1 MIMDLEKI
9 IDNFNNNEY
18 DITSY
23 FGGYK
28 TFFNFLN
35 KRGLISKVDIYNPEY
50 QNHYLMWLHDEDFK
64 QFNKFVVNILSDLV
78 MDEDGKIYL
87 DIADRSELSELF
99 CTRGRNTLSIS
110 QVANLLRGDSEYWFD
125 YSTNDIYRDVI
136 SELNPKNM
144 KILEQHIVDSLK
156 NVEVEPKT
164 ELLRELSK
172 EQGSAD
178 LVKIDSSIIS
188 DIIDDEDTI
197 NYLLENYL
205 DELNGNLNSLHS
217 QAYTT
222 AYEDQMHSAVM
233 NELQEYFDGYGEF
246 YSRPHSFKKNTMT
259 ERFRIPVAS
268 NFNDIIMDYLDQGK
282 NSLSRGSLEYFGSY
296 ISLVQDSQDC
306 LSVYPDDYPDSSKVD
321 TLVNELF
328 TDYI

>member
-1 MIMDLEKI
+1 MDLEKI

-64 QFNKFVVNILSDLV
+64 QFNKFVVDILSDLV

-99 CTRGRNTLSIS
+99 CTRGRNTLSIA

>member
-1 MIMDLEKI
+1 MDLEKI

-64 QFNKFVVNILSDLV
+64 QFNKFVVDILSDLV

-99 CTRGRNTLSIS
+99 CTRGRNTLSIA

-217 QAYTT
+217 QAYTI
-222 AYEDQMHSAVM
+222 AYEDQMYSAVM

>member
-99 CTRGRNTLSIS
+99 CTRGRNTLSIA

-144 KILEQHIVDSLK
+144 KILEQHIVDSLN

>member
-64 QFNKFVVNILSDLV
+64 QFNKFVVDILSDLV

-99 CTRGRNTLSIS
+99 CTRGRNTLSIA

-222 AYEDQMHSAVM
+222 AYEDQMYSAVM

>member
-1 MIMDLEKI
+1 
-9 IDNFNNNEY
+9 
-18 DITSY
+18 
-23 FGGYK
+23 
-28 TFFNFLN
+28 
-35 KRGLISKVDIYNPEY
+35 
-50 QNHYLMWLHDEDFK
+50 
-64 QFNKFVVNILSDLV
+64 

-99 CTRGRNTLSIS
+99 CTRGRNTLSIA

>member
-64 QFNKFVVNILSDLV
+64 QFNKFVVDILSDLV

-87 DIADRSELSELF
+87 DISDRSELSELF
-99 CTRGRNTLSIS
+99 CTRGRNTLSIA

-222 AYEDQMHSAVM
+222 AYEDQMYSAVM

>member
-99 CTRGRNTLSIS
+99 CTRGRNTLSIA

-188 DIIDDEDTI
+188 NIIDDEDTI

>member
-64 QFNKFVVNILSDLV
+64 QFNKFVVDILSDLV

-99 CTRGRNTLSIS
+99 CTRGRNTLSIA

-306 LSVYPDDYPDSSKVD
+306 LSVYPDDYPESSKVD

>member
-1 MIMDLEKI
+1 MDLEKI

-64 QFNKFVVNILSDLV
+64 QFNKFVVDILSDLV

-99 CTRGRNTLSIS
+99 CTRGRNTLSIA

-222 AYEDQMHSAVM
+222 AYEDQMYSAVM

>member
-64 QFNKFVVNILSDLV
+64 QFNKFVVDILSDLV

-99 CTRGRNTLSIS
+99 CTRGRNTLSIA

-296 ISLVQDSQDC
+296 ISLVQYSQDC

>member
-1 MIMDLEKI
+1 MDLEKI

-99 CTRGRNTLSIS
+99 CTRGRNTLSIA

>member
-1 MIMDLEKI
+1 MDLEKI

-64 QFNKFVVNILSDLV
+64 QFNKFVVDILSDLV

-87 DIADRSELSELF
+87 DISDRSELSELF
-99 CTRGRNTLSIS
+99 CTRGRNTLSIA

-222 AYEDQMHSAVM
+222 AYEDQMYSAVM

>member
-64 QFNKFVVNILSDLV
+64 QFNKFVVDILSDLV

-99 CTRGRNTLSIS
+99 CTRGRNTLSIA

-178 LVKIDSSIIS
+178 LVNIDSSIIS

>member
-1 MIMDLEKI
+1 MDLEKI

-99 CTRGRNTLSIS
+99 CTRGKNTLSIA

-178 LVKIDSSIIS
+178 LVKINSSIIS

-217 QAYTT
+217 QAYTI

>member
-64 QFNKFVVNILSDLV
+64 QFNKFVVDILSDLV

-99 CTRGRNTLSIS
+99 CTRGRNTLSIA

>member
-1 MIMDLEKI
+1 MDLEKI

-99 CTRGRNTLSIS
+99 CTRGRNTLSIA

-144 KILEQHIVDSLK
+144 KILEHHIVDSLK

>member
-1 MIMDLEKI
+1 MDFEKI

-18 DITSY
+18 DIKSY

-28 TFFNFLN
+28 TFFNFLK

-64 QFNKFVVNILSDLV
+64 QFNKFVVDILSDLV
-78 MDEDGKIYL
+78 MDENGKIYL

-99 CTRGRNTLSIS
+99 CTRGRNTLSIHQIAS
-110 QVANLLRGDSEYWFD
+110 LLRGDSEYWFD

-268 NFNDIIMDYLDQGK
+268 NFDDIIMDYLDQGK

>member
-99 CTRGRNTLSIS
+99 CTRGRNTLSIA

-222 AYEDQMHSAVM
+222 AYEDQMYSAVM

>member
-1 MIMDLEKI
+1 MDLEKI

-99 CTRGRNTLSIS
+99 CTRGRNTLSIA

-222 AYEDQMHSAVM
+222 AYEDQMYSAVM